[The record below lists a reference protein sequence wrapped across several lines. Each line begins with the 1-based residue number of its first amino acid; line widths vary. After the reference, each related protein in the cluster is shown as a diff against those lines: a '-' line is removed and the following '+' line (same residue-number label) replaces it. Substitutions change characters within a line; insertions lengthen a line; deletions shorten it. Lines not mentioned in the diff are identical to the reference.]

1 MSSADAWNYAAPG
14 GAYRSAGG
22 WSARTRYAPSDF
34 VTLLWREKGF
44 MALVFIAILAL
55 GIAAAMT
62 LKTSYT
68 AYSSISVRLGQEY
81 VYQPRSG
88 DAGRGALPNMDDVVQ
103 TEIEIMQS
111 RPVAERAIQA
121 IGLARLYPKLNQG
134 DKDAMDKAAAQVQK
148 AFQTE
153 SAPDTSII
161 KVSFKHADKVLA
173 ARVLNALMEAYLARR
188 MELLQPNAPA
198 VQAQRQAADAR
209 LSDVDQAY
217 DNFLRFNNI
226 GDFDS
231 ERDTLKQAQN
241 TLEQQRLQTAA
252 SLKDKQSRLGV
263 LTARLAGLMPE
274 QVVSRD
280 VNMQNQTALNALL
293 DQKTKLSAAYT
304 DTSEPMRDVDQKIA
318 ETQKAISAHP
328 TIGDAARRMGP
339 NPVYQSLQNDQI
351 SVSAEVSGLRSQLA
365 AVDEQLKQNTER
377 QLKIASLQPQY
388 DSLIRARVILQDSAK
403 AFAQR
408 EQETLAEQSI
418 ASKGADNIRIV
429 SRAAPPTKGTSLKK
443 PVAVLTVL
451 LAAFTALCAGLLRI
465 FLSPGTVTPQIAG
478 RTLDLPVLGAARMR
492 R

>member
-14 GAYRSAGG
+14 SAYRPAGG

-34 VTLLWREKGF
+34 ITLLWREKGF
-44 MALVFIAILAL
+44 MALVFIAILTL

-88 DAGRGALPNMDDVVQ
+88 DAGRGALPTMDDVVQ
-103 TEIEIMQS
+103 TEVEIMQS
-111 RPVAERAIQA
+111 RPVAEKAIQTV
-121 IGLARLYPKLNQG
+121 GLARLYPKLNKG
-134 DKDAMDKAAAQVQK
+134 DKDSMDKAVAAVQK

-153 SAPDTSII
+153 AAPDTSIV
-161 KVSFKHADKVLA
+161 KVSFKHPDRVVA
-173 ARVLNALMEAYLARR
+173 ARMLNALMDAYLARR
-188 MELLQPNAPA
+188 MDLLQPNAPA
-198 VQAQRQAADAR
+198 IQAQRQAADAR

-217 DNFLRFNNI
+217 DNFLHFNNI

-231 ERDTLKQAQN
+231 ERDSLKQAQN

-263 LTARLAGLMPE
+263 LTARLAGLTPE

-280 VNMQNQTALNALL
+280 VNLQNQTTLNALL
-293 DQKTKLSAAYT
+293 DQRTKLSASYT
-304 DTSEPMRDVDQKIA
+304 DTSEPIKDIDQKIA
-318 ETQKAISAHP
+318 ETQKAITAHP
-328 TIGDAARRMGP
+328 TTGDAARRMGP

-351 SVSAEVSGLRSQLA
+351 SASAEVSGLRSQLA
-365 AVDEQLKQNTER
+365 ALDEQLKQNTER
-377 QLKIASLQPQY
+377 QLKVASLQPQY
-388 DSLIRARVILQDSAK
+388 DNLTRDRGILQDSAK

-429 SRAAPPTKGTSLKK
+429 SRAAPPTQGASLKK

-465 FLSPGTVTPQIAG
+465 FLSPGAMTPQIAG